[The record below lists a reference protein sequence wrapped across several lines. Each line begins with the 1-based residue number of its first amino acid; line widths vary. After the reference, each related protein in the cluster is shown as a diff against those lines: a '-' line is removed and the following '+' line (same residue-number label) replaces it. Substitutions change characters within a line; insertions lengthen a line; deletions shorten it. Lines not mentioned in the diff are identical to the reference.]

1 MRIEE
6 FVKSGKKVPA
16 IGMGCTIHYYSDA
29 EPATVVRFSKSGKTC
44 WIRQNET
51 EADPGKGEI
60 CMGHQN
66 WLIKKKFTSEP
77 EMRVT
82 LRSDGRW
89 RCSKSNLYV
98 ELGRQY
104 KYYDW
109 EF

>member
-6 FVKSGKKVPA
+6 LVKAGKKVPA

-29 EPATVVRFSKSGKTC
+29 EPATVTRVSASGKTC
-44 WIRQNET
+44 WIRRNET
-51 EADPGKGEI
+51 EADPSKGEI
-60 CMGHQN
+60 CIGHQN
-66 WLIKKKFTSEP
+66 WMIKKKFTSSEI
-77 EMRVT
+77 RVS

-89 RCSKSNLYV
+89 RCSGSDLYV
-98 ELGRQY
+98 EFGRQY

>member
-1 MRIEE
+1 MRCEE
-6 FVKSGKKVPA
+6 FLKSGKNVP
-16 IGMGCTIHYYSDA
+16 IVRMGCTIHYYSDA
-29 EPATVVRFSKSGKTC
+29 EPATVVRISKSAKTC
-44 WIRQNET
+44 WIRKNET
-51 EADPGKGEI
+51 EADPSNGEI
-60 CMGHQN
+60 CIGHQN
-66 WLIKKKFTSEP
+66 WIIKKKFTAEP
-77 EMRVT
+77 EIRVT